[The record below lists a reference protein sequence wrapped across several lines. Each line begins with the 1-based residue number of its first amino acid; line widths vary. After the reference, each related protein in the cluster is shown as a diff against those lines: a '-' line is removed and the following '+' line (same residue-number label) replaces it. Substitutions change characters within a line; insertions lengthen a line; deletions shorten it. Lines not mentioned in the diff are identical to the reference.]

1 MPKEIDGLK
10 HSSVQTEE
18 DTVLKKSG
26 NEGLHQTDPVPLDN
40 NDTNENLSN
49 KDMDTE
55 RESKHEE
62 TEHTEEEQP
71 STVFEI
77 PQDVQELLEDVSKSN
92 PAGADIES
100 SEDDEAISI
109 LIDLEA
115 EMEKRSGNDYNK
127 CLGWAKALLE
137 KYSKNLSVAIWLT
150 ISWFRVMGLS
160 GLNKGLILLAE
171 LLNKYGEKCFP
182 QNKEKQA
189 RMFNSLNNDPRLF
202 ILKKISFEEEIPVF
216 KVTTEILE
224 SQRAKEELPRELLFK
239 MTRFK
244 ERSFSGEKKFLDN
257 LKNELFPKDEK
268 KGKIID
274 QNEEKLL
281 NIFRESKTDEEPT
294 KFSVTDRFIK
304 IIKTISDFKTYEDIF
319 TDIKDEQFTSSERFI
334 DELGQRFIDNN
345 IELNFVNAHQQLFNC
360 LGNNTIAHL
369 LDLKDGYEHLKNTL
383 ESYFADN
390 IPELSNLSELIGKL
404 TTDAE
409 KLVSLAVKNTQVL
422 GDVQKSAEE
431 KQVIQPETTP
441 ELKPTAPEIPVTEV
455 KPTPSVVQKPPIE
468 RAAEGEISAQ
478 NLKITRETESIVAM
492 KKALLFYFREEK
504 TIKEENGNIRREKVL
519 KVTSD
524 PRVFGISRS
533 LRWNQIKMPPNDSAE
548 IGPDDVKQKY
558 LQSKLNSG
566 DVDTVIADFEANFI
580 ENEQLQFWLD
590 GQRFVTQALEQKGAD
605 WKLCAQEIKFH
616 LAKLLHRMPDLP
628 KLTFKDKKTAYANPE
643 TQQWI
648 NEEVL
653 NIMGTG
659 KPQEKILPPIL
670 GEEYNSINNEYEK
683 ACEQPVENFEEN
695 AKLMQQAIAGDLRVK
710 GKFLRKLC
718 LANYCFWAK
727 KYDLAHVLFD
737 ELVQHI
743 EQYHIIE
750 WEQALCVSVWQ
761 AMYKNNMKLLSM
773 DNYADQKNVIE
784 NQNRDL
790 IKKISKY
797 DVVLALNLTKHEGE

>member
-1 MPKEIDGLK
+1 MPKEIDELK
-10 HSSVQTEE
+10 NSSVPKEE
-18 DTVLKKSG
+18 ETVLKTSG
-26 NEGLHQTDPVPLDN
+26 NEHQKSPDITIQDN
-40 NDTNENLSN
+40 NGVTENKNGENMVAEQVS
-49 KDMDTE
+49 
-55 RESKHEE
+55 SSEE
-62 TEHTEEEQP
+62 IEHIEEEQP
-71 STVFEI
+71 ETVFEI
-77 PQDVQELLEDVSKSN
+77 TQDVQELLEEISKSN
-92 PAGADIES
+92 PEGADIES
-100 SEDDEAISI
+100 SGDDEAISI

-127 CLGWAKALLE
+127 CVGWAKSLLE
-137 KYSKNLSVAIWLT
+137 KYSKNLNVAVWLT
-150 ISWFRVMGLS
+150 ISWFRITGLS

-171 LLNKYGEKCFP
+171 LVNKYGEKSYP
-182 QNKEKQA
+182 QDKEKQA
-189 RMFNSLNNDPRLF
+189 RVFNSLNNDPRLF

-244 ERSFSGEKKFLDN
+244 ERSFSGEKKYLDDI
-257 LKNELFPKDEK
+257 KNELFPKDEK
-268 KGKIID
+268 KSKIID

-281 NIFRESKTDEEPT
+281 SIFRESKTDEEPT

-304 IIKTISDFKTYEDIF
+304 IIETVADFKNYKDIF
-319 TDIKDEQFTSSERFI
+319 NDIKDEQFTSSERFI
-334 DELGQRFIDNN
+334 DELEQRFMDNN
-345 IELNFVNAHQQLFNC
+345 IEIKFVNKHKQLFNC

-369 LDLKDGYEHLKNTL
+369 LDLKDGYEYFKNSL
-383 ESYFADN
+383 ESYFTDN

-409 KLVSLAVKNTQVL
+409 KLLALVVKDAQVISEA
-422 GDVQKSAEE
+422 QKSVEQ
-431 KQVIQPETTP
+431 KQVIQTEATP

-455 KPTPSVVQKPPIE
+455 KPTPSVDKKPPIE
-468 RAAEGEISAQ
+468 RTAEGEISAQ
-478 NLKITRETESIVAM
+478 NLKIIRETESIIAM

-504 TIKEENGNIRREKVL
+504 MITDEDGNTRREKVL

-524 PRVFGISRS
+524 PRIFGISRS
-533 LRWNQIKMPPNDSAE
+533 LRWNNIKMPPNDNAE

-590 GQRFVTQALEQKGAD
+590 GQRFVIQALEKKGVE
-605 WKLCAQEIKFH
+605 WKLCAEEIKFH

-648 NEEVL
+648 DEEVL
-653 NIMGTG
+653 SIMGTG

-683 ACEQPVENFEEN
+683 ACEQPIENFEEN

-718 LANYCFWAK
+718 LANYCYWAK

-750 WEQALCVSVWQ
+750 WEEALCVSVWQ
-761 AMYKNNMKLLSM
+761 AMYKNNTKLLTM

-784 NQNRDL
+784 NQNKDL